1 MQKIKCALIGSG
13 NIGTDLIYKIQR
25 SPVLEPVWMV
35 GIDPQSEGLQR
46 ARDMGLKTTADG
58 VDGLLPHVAA
68 DGIQIA
74 FDATSAYVHAENS
87 RKLNELGVLMIDLTP
102 AAIGPLC
109 VPPVNL
115 REHADGLA
123 PGRSQAGPTPSG
135 GSGPGAAGEHG
146 GLLTE
151 MNVNMISCAGQAT
164 IPIVNA
170 VSRVQPVAYA
180 EIVASLASKS
190 VGPGT
195 RANLDEFTYTTSNAI
210 EKVGGARKGKALAI
224 INPAEPPMIMR
235 NTIQCL
241 CDDEPD
247 QARITESILAMIKE
261 VQKYVPGYK
270 LVNGP
275 LFDGKRIAV
284 FMQVAGLGDYL
295 PTYAGNLDIM
305 TAAACRTAEMFAQE
319 ILSGAI
325 TLKPTTASVA

>member
-1 MQKIKCALIGSG
+1 MKKIKCALIGSG

-35 GIDPQSEGLQR
+35 GIDANSEGLQR

-58 VDGLLPHVAA
+58 VDGLLPHVES

-115 REHADGLA
+115 REHADK
-123 PGRSQAGPTPSG
+123 R
-135 GSGPGAAGEHG
+135 
-146 GLLTE
+146 E

-164 IPIVNA
+164 IPIVHA
-170 VSRVQPVAYA
+170 VSRVQSVGYA

-190 VGPGT
+190 IGPGT

-210 EKVGGARKGKALAI
+210 ERVGGARKGKALAI
-224 INPAEPPMIMR
+224 INPADPPMMMR

-241 CDDEPD
+241 CDHEPD
-247 QARITESILAMIKE
+247 QTKITESIMAMIAE
-261 VQKYVPGYK
+261 VQKYVPGYT

-275 LFDGKRIAV
+275 LFDGKRVAV
-284 FMQVAGLGDYL
+284 YMQVAGLGDYL

-319 ILSGAI
+319 ILAGTI
-325 TLKPTTASVA
+325 TLKPTAAAVAA